1 MNVLIVGNEKL
12 SALDESIKGFKNSFL
27 FLSSFD
33 VVICK
38 RIGGIHRL
46 IVDERGDTPDKLRD
60 LRNHCRYYS
69 LKGKDIPEEEWN
81 QAVSYA
87 EGMLNVR
94 VVTSIEEYLSNIDV
108 KDVSITIPQVV
119 EKKEGER
126 GRFVDHEYE
135 CGSNGSISGIWGDS
149 AIEMFQLS
157 SALAARGVK
166 VEVTFLSIQQI
177 DWDDGSIIPSTVK
190 MN

>member
-1 MNVLIVGNEKL
+1 MKTLIVGNEKL
-12 SALDESIKGFKNSFL
+12 SAIDESIKGFKNKFL

-38 RIGGIHRL
+38 RSGGIHRL

-60 LRNHCRYYS
+60 LRNHCRNS
-69 LKGKDIPEEEWN
+69 VLKGKEIPQEEWN
-81 QAVSYA
+81 QAVEYA
-87 EGMLNVR
+87 ERILKLK
-94 VVTSIEEYLSNIDV
+94 VVNSIEEYLSIGV
-108 KDVSITIPQVV
+108 KDVSITIGQVV
-119 EKKEGER
+119 EKKEGDG

-135 CGSNGSISGIWGDS
+135 CGSSGSISGIWGDS

-177 DWDDGSIIPSTVK
+177 DWDDWSIIPSTVK